1 MKSIITI
8 LVLIIYSF
16 SANAQKDVSPQ
27 IINALSKGDA
37 VTLATFFNDNV
48 ELIVGSTN
56 DVFSKKQSTG
66 IVADFFRRNKV
77 TSFQVLHKGNKDNS
91 AFSICTMKTAT
102 NTFRVYILVRHSD
115 NKQLIQQ
122 LRIEPSNEQ

>member
-8 LVLIIYSF
+8 LVLIISSF
-16 SANAQKDVSPQ
+16 SAYAQKDVSPQ
-27 IINALSKGDA
+27 IVNALGKGDA
-37 VTLATFFNDNV
+37 VTLATFFNENV

-56 DVFSKKQSTG
+56 DVFSKKQATG

-77 TSFQVLHKGNKDNS
+77 TAFQVLHKGNKDNS

-102 NTFRVYILVRHSD
+102 NTFRVYILVRHTA
-115 NKQLIQQ
+115 NQQLIQQ

>member
-8 LVLIIYSF
+8 LILIISSF
-16 SANAQKDVSPQ
+16 SASAQKDVSPQ
-27 IINALSKGDA
+27 IINALGKGDA
-37 VTLATFFNDNV
+37 ITLSTFFNENV

-56 DVFSKKQSTG
+56 DVFSKKQATG

-77 TSFQVLHKGNKDNS
+77 TAFQVLHKGNKDNS
-91 AFSICTMKTAT
+91 AFSICTMKTST
-102 NTFRVYILVRHSD
+102 NTFRVYVLVRHSA

-122 LRIEPSNEQ
+122 LRIEPTNEQ